1 MDGVRRG
8 ADTARGVP
16 ARHLGG
22 LRIVPTMFSLTNRT
36 GVGRVLVTGACAS
49 ALLVGAGAGPA
60 AASDATLAKTV
71 VERSQQLDKRE
82 KALSKTLKALQRS
95 PSLSRAKSAEK
106 DAAAIFRTTEAFRT
120 EVRDDDGSTD
130 RGVEARDAVLPELTA
145 MAAAAKK
152 LDTQL
157 VSVVKKRKVSKS
169 AVTKIAAAKLA
180 LDKAI
185 GKALSAIGEAL
196 SDDGPV
202 DPAPSPTDPTA

>member
-1 MDGVRRG
+1 
-8 ADTARGVP
+8 
-16 ARHLGG
+16 
-22 LRIVPTMFSLTNRT
+22 MFSPIHRT
-36 GVGRVLVTGACAS
+36 GVGRLLVTGACAS
-49 ALLVGAGAGPA
+49 VLLAGAGAGPA

-196 SDDGPV
+196 SNDGPV
-202 DPAPSPTDPTA
+202 DPAPAPTDPTA